1 MHGDPPERVREKI
14 ADLRGRRARHADLA
28 RMKFG
33 VAGYAIVR
41 ETERE
46 AQDEVRR
53 ITDVKQSAAGYA
65 NYQQWLAGTQLE
77 QQVSLEDYS
86 VSNRGLRSGLVGTAE
101 QMAERVA
108 AFEAAGVDL
117 VLLQFSPQLEEMER
131 FAAAVIGSRASA
143 RAC

>member
-1 MHGDPPERVREKI
+1 R
-14 ADLRGRRARHADLA
+14 ARRAKHPNLPA
-28 RMKFG
+28 MKFG

-41 ETERE
+41 ETEPE

-86 VSNRGLRSGLVGTAE
+86 VSNRGLRTGFVGTPSQVQDRIGE
-101 QMAERVA
+101 
-108 AFEAAGVDL
+108 FEAIGVDFF
-117 VLLQFSPQLEEMER
+117 LLQCSPQLEEMER
-131 FAAAVIGSRASA
+131 FADAIIPPST
-143 RAC
+143 